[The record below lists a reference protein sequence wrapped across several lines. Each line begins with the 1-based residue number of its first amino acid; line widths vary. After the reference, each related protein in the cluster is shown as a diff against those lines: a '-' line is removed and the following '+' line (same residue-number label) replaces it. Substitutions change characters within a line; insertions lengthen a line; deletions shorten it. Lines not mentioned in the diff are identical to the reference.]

1 MSVVSDGEYYERIVV
16 FGGISNTIGDSKTPP
31 ISGDNTPNGAKKSFA
46 SHDVN
51 QVSSF
56 ISNRC
61 FLINIQQ
68 RSGKSFFKE
77 EPAGQSRTQNN
88 GKNPIRR

>member
-16 FGGISNTIGDSKTPP
+16 FGGISNTIGDAKTPS
-31 ISGDNTPNGAKKSFA
+31 ISGEATSNGARKSFA
-46 SHDVN
+46 THDVN
-51 QVSSF
+51 QVTSF

-68 RSGKSFFKE
+68 RSGKSIFKE
-77 EPAGQSRTQNN
+77 DPVGQS
-88 GKNPIRR
+88 KM

>member
-1 MSVVSDGEYYERIVV
+1 MSVISDGEYYERIVI

-31 ISGDNTPNGAKKSFA
+31 ISGDTTPNGPKTSFA
-46 SHDVN
+46 NHDVN

-68 RSGKSFFKE
+68 RSSGKSFFKE
-77 EPAGQSRTQNN
+77 EPAG
-88 GKNPIRR
+88 